1 MRKTRIG
8 SYRALAECSVMVA
21 LSTVL
26 SILKIVELPY
36 GGSVTAASMLPVII
50 AVYRHGGLFGL
61 GVAAANSTIQFLLGM
76 NNLAYAITWQ
86 AAVAIVVFD
95 YILAFSVFA
104 LSGAFKRVF
113 SDQRA
118 AVLLGVLLAS
128 VLRYACHTVVGC
140 TVWAGISI
148 PTGAAIIYS
157 LSYNAT
163 YMIPETL
170 FLMLA
175 VAYVFSVLDFRYTT
189 PRKAAKSTHDKLSGI
204 LLICAGLSLLS
215 GLVTDIVLVFSKLQ
229 NESSGELDF
238 SGFTN
243 VNLPAL
249 ITVNTISLVLTA
261 TLIIAAKLRERRI
274 TKN

>member
-1 MRKTRIG
+1 MRKTKVG
-8 SYRALAECSVMVA
+8 SYRALAECSIMVA

-36 GGSVTAASMLPVII
+36 GGSVTAASMLPVVI

-76 NNLAYAITWQ
+76 NNLAYAINWQ

-95 YILAFSVFA
+95 YVLAFSVFA

-128 VLRYACHTVVGC
+128 VLRYACHTIVGC

-170 FLMLA
+170 ILMLA
-175 VAYVFSVLDFRYTT
+175 SAYVFSVLDFRYTT
-189 PRKAAKSTHDKLSGI
+189 PRKVTNKVHDKASGI
-204 LLICAGLSLLS
+204 LLVCAGLSLLA
-215 GLVTDIVLVFSKLQ
+215 GLVTDIVLVFSRLQ

-238 SGFTN
+238 GGLKN
-243 VNLPAL
+243 VNFTAL
-249 ITVNTISLVLTA
+249 ITVTAISLFLTA
-261 TLIIAAKLRERRI
+261 LLIFTAKLRER
-274 TKN
+274 